1 MSSGALEKKALV
13 ALYLARLKGHNTGP
27 GELAQE
33 LGLPEALCRELA
45 RELAEKGLIKIRR
58 GAGGREA
65 YELTPEGRKA
75 IKVVMTGGV
84 FDILHV
90 GHLATLKAAKALGD
104 ALVVVVA
111 RDETVRR
118 LKGRDPLNNEQDR
131 LKLVSALRP
140 VDLAILG
147 DQEDP
152 YKTVEL
158 VGPDVIALG
167 YDQAHDEA
175 AIRAELAKRGLQA
188 KVVRLDVRVE
198 GVKSS
203 KILAKLLKEL

>member
-13 ALYLARLKGHNTGP
+13 VLYLARLKGHNTRP

-33 LGLPEALCRELA
+33 LGLSETLCRELA
-45 RELAEKGLIKIRR
+45 RELAEKGLIEIRR